1 MAETFVSQNGY
12 NFCGKC
18 NDERDL
24 TMMIRSDSGFLV
36 DSIECLDC
44 ILQKFSDSLDE
55 FRDNEEIM
63 ESIKPELS
71 RTKKTAMKL
80 FKLDDPDVLKKKIEE
95 LEHKIEVLQELL
107 DRPDNAGAK
116 FGYEQCAKLL
126 Q

>member
-12 NFCGKC
+12 NFCNYC

-24 TMMIRSDSGFLV
+24 IMTIPSSNSFGTYGL
-36 DSIECLDC
+36 ECLNC
-44 ILQKFSDSLDE
+44 VLQKFSDSLDE
-55 FRDNEEIM
+55 FRDDEELMEIM
-63 ESIKPELS
+63 KPELS

-116 FGYEQCAKLL
+116 FGY
-126 Q
+126 

>member
-1 MAETFVSQNGY
+1 MAETFVYQNSFQ
-12 NFCGKC
+12 FCKNC

-24 TMMIRSDSGFLV
+24 TMKIPSDCFGSYQL
-36 DSIECLDC
+36 ECMNC
-44 ILQKFSDSLDE
+44 VLQKFTDELDE
-55 FRDNEEIM
+55 YRDNENLM
-63 ESIKPELS
+63 EAIKPELS

>member
-1 MAETFVSQNGY
+1 MAETFVYQNSFQ
-12 NFCGKC
+12 FCKNC

-24 TMMIRSDSGFLV
+24 TMTIPSFGTYRL
-36 DSIECLDC
+36 ECLNC
-44 ILQKFSDSLDE
+44 VLQKFTDELDE
-55 FRDNEEIM
+55 YRDNENLM
-63 ESIKPELS
+63 EAIKPELS

-80 FKLDDPDVLKKKIEE
+80 FKLDDPEVLKKKIEE